1 MMQGVNTALDVDWQ
15 DFVRV
20 QLTKVIVCHVMVF
33 SSILG
38 IQITTKFLLRI
49 FAIVPCLS
57 FGGTWKLPI
66 KVSLYLSVFINLE
79 TNEVELLGTSAIL
92 TIYVAWQLG
101 YNPLFT
107 KFPRLLHLILISI
120 L

>member
-1 MMQGVNTALDVDWQ
+1 M
-15 DFVRV
+15 
-20 QLTKVIVCHVMVF
+20 CHVMVF